1 MVKATVNFDDELYR
15 KLIKETVERYGKMR
29 GFSKL
34 VNEKI
39 KAGEKMESRDA
50 EFSKTEN
57 EEIRKRRNI
66 VERTFGSWKINE
78 TGAEY
83 VRKIRK
89 GWEKRAKRLGI

>member
-15 KLIKETVERYGKMR
+15 KLIRETVERYGKMR

-34 VNEKI
+34 VNEKLR
-39 KAGEKMESRDA
+39 KVELETKSLPTKNVKGEDKKDV
-50 EFSKTEN
+50 
-57 EEIRKRRNI
+57 

-78 TGAEY
+78 TGVEY
-83 VRKIRK
+83 VRRVRK